1 MHQVWRQDS
10 VTGGAELN
18 FGGHEK
24 FIYVNLRGA
33 QGHEKFIT
41 VWIKWRRW
49 RPKNQRD
56 FPAEIGNSSGFSGRK
71 QVISKKKKVFIPKI
85 RFQSTKFTKIPVW
98 QTPVWASICTPAA
111 PSLEISSGHSPC
123 LGGTIFVG
131 GAQAVIWGGTAP
143 VCPPVAP
150 GLTCTR

>member
-33 QGHEKFIT
+33 QGHEKFIP

-49 RPKNQRD
+49 RPKNLRD

-71 QVISKKKKVFIPKI
+71 QVISKKKKGLHPKNPV
-85 RFQSTKFTKIPVW
+85 SVHKIYENTSVAD
-98 QTPVWASICTPAA
+98 T
-111 PSLEISSGHSPC
+111 SLGLNLHSSSP
-123 LGGTIFVG
+123 
-131 GAQAVIWGGTAP
+131 
-143 VCPPVAP
+143 
-150 GLTCTR
+150 